1 MAREGATAG
10 AGERL
15 GRVLTAY
22 RELLDR
28 PDATEDD
35 SFVALGGDSLSYVEV
50 SIHLE
55 RILGDLPDGWHL
67 MPVRDLAGTQP
78 RPSRVPG
85 WQRVETGIVLRALA
99 ILFIVTTHVGLA
111 GLQGGAHALFALA
124 GYNMARFQLGDE
136 PRWERL
142 RGLGAS
148 LLRVVVPAVVW
159 IGGVAVATG
168 QYDWSTVGLLNQ
180 VLGEHTRWTDQW
192 SFWFIESVVYILVG
206 LGVALS
212 IPAIDR
218 FQRRWPWYFAMA
230 VAGLGL
236 LGRYAILLPH
246 PGRLRSLTAYAI
258 VWIFALGWAAAV
270 SQTRWQRLVVSA
282 VAVVAVQGFWPTQ
295 PTRELILTAGIL
307 LLVWVPSIR
316 IPRLVARVS
325 AVLASA
331 SLYIYLTHWQVYPAL
346 RAIDPWLAVAGSIA
360 VGLLYWQLVTW
371 AWPRLSAY
379 RAPRSAG
386 V

>member
-1 MAREGATAG
+1 MGD
-10 AGERL
+10 RL

-35 SFVALGGDSLSYVEV
+35 SFVGLGGDSLSYVEV

-67 MPVRDLAGTQP
+67 MRVRDLATAQA
-78 RPSRVPG
+78 RPTRLPG

-168 QYDWSTVGLLNQ
+168 QYDLTTVGLLNQ
-180 VLGEHTRWTDQW
+180 VLGDRTRWTDQW
-192 SFWFIESVVYILVG
+192 SFWFIESVAYILVG
-206 LGVALS
+206 LGAALA
-212 IPAIDR
+212 IPAVDR
-218 FQRRWPWYFAMA
+218 LQRRWPWYFAMA
-230 VAGLGL
+230 VVGLGL
-236 LGRYAILLPH
+236 LGRYAILVPH

-258 VWIFALGWAAAV
+258 VWIFALGWAAAHAHIRYTPV
-270 SQTRWQRLVVSA
+270 LSRPDPGDRWEGRTGY
-282 VAVVAVQGFWPTQ
+282 VQEAIGADWPDLSGFEVYGSGP
-295 PTRELILTAGIL
+295 
-307 LLVWVPSIR
+307 
-316 IPRLVARVS
+316 PRMIEAAKS
-325 AVLASA
+325 VLASKGLPEDA
-331 SLYIYLTHWQVYPAL
+331 FFYDAFEYAK
-346 RAIDPWLAVAGSIA
+346 DP
-360 VGLLYWQLVTW
+360 VT
-371 AWPRLSAY
+371 S
-379 RAPRSAG
+379 S
-386 V
+386 